1 MIRVLILFEFDFQS
15 PHRKN
20 ADIQARANVW
30 AVPCDGGKP
39 ECVGGEDEN
48 RWRCTIPEELTFLS
62 LVLCYLFLFVCMLC
76 FLLYKF
82 GR

>member
-1 MIRVLILFEFDFQS
+1 MLN
-15 PHRKN
+15 N

-39 ECVGGEDEN
+39 ECVGREDEN
-48 RWRCTIPEELTFLS
+48 PLRCTVPEELTFLFI
-62 LVLCYLFLFVCMLC
+62 VIGYLFLFFCML
-76 FLLYKF
+76 FILLYKF

>member
-1 MIRVLILFEFDFQS
+1 MLILYKFLFQS
-15 PHRKN
+15 PLRDN
-20 ADIQARANVW
+20 NDIQARANVW

-48 RWRCTIPEELTFLS
+48 PLRCSVPEELTFLS
-62 LVLCYLFLFVCMLC
+62 LAIGYLFLFFCML
-76 FLLYKF
+76 FILLYKF

>member
-1 MIRVLILFEFDFQS
+1 MSVFILIKFVFQS
-15 PHRKN
+15 PMQKN

-30 AVPCDGGKP
+30 AVPCDGVD

-48 RWRCTIPEELTFLS
+48 PLRCTVPEELTFLS
-62 LVLCYLFLFVCMLC
+62 LVIGYLFLFFCML
-76 FLLYKF
+76 FILLYKF

>member
-1 MIRVLILFEFDFQS
+1 MLILFKFLFQS
-15 PHRKN
+15 PLRDNH
-20 ADIQARANVW
+20 DIQARANVW

-48 RWRCTIPEELTFLS
+48 PLRCSVPEELTFLS
-62 LVLCYLFLFVCMLC
+62 LVIGYLALFFCMLC

-82 GR
+82 GK